1 MLPLKQKFVPLSKNR
16 EAMEEKKSNR
26 GGKREGAGRPR
37 QENSKKQLAMKL
49 DKDLYDVFYSSEF
62 LNAVENR
69 GRYINAAIRSAMIRD
84 GYISE
89 E

>member
-1 MLPLKQKFVPLSKNR
+1 
-16 EAMEEKKSNR
+16 MEEKKSNR

-84 GYISE
+84 GYISNE
-89 E
+89 ATRATDA